1 MIGTFLIH
9 CLSSSALPGGIIF
22 FLCGKLMQRYPPHWP
37 NYWYGYRTPASLRT
51 KESFD
56 AANTF
61 SATLMITYGIALVIF
76 GFAFAVVFQE
86 QYWWLFLGAGMLAML
101 VAVAALIAK
110 TEKYIANHFDRNGR
124 PL

>member
-22 FLCGKLMQRYPPHWP
+22 FLCGKLMQRYPPRWP
-37 NYWYGYRTPASLRT
+37 NYWYGYRTMASLRT

-61 SATLMITYGIALVIF
+61 SAALMTSYGIALVIV
-76 GFAFAVVFQE
+76 GFAIAVVFQE

-110 TEKYIANHFDRNGR
+110 TEKYIASRFGSNGR
-124 PL
+124 SL